1 MLNRENFWPNKSHIC
16 NDKNHDLVSGG
27 SVSDE
32 GYVCAPYLHDENSLQ
47 LKSTMQKSAYI
58 DDVYFVTATF
68 SEDGRAYF
76 PSYANTYLLARF
88 NDQKTMIREVEKYK
102 QDKAAFVFTKQ
113 GEFFQRDVP
122 GDLNLV
128 SVYYLEH
135 GQSQN
140 DMTDIATI
148 IGKRDKVRRAETGQL
163 DLSSTKD
170 QKFTF
175 PYGENLVVLEIAS
188 NDSHQS
194 DNKYCEKTR
203 REVARKGIKITNL
216 VSLSVIEKIK

>member
-1 MLNRENFWPNKSHIC
+1 MSGKST
-16 NDKNHDLVSGG
+16 
-27 SVSDE
+27 SDG
-32 GYVCAPYLHDENSLQ
+32 GYVCAPYLHNEGSVQ
-47 LKSTMQKSAYI
+47 LKETLQNSPYI
-58 DDVYFVTATF
+58 DDMYFVTATF

-76 PSYANTYLLARF
+76 PSYANTYLLAKF
-88 NDQKTMIREVEKYK
+88 NDQKTMMSQVEKYK
-102 QDKAAFVFTKQ
+102 QEKTSFVFTKQ
-113 GEFFQRDVP
+113 GEFFQRETE
-122 GDLNLV
+122 GDLNLI

-135 GQSQN
+135 GQTQE
-140 DMTDIATI
+140 DMIDVATI
-148 IGKRDKVRRAETGQL
+148 IGKRNKVRRAVTGQL

-175 PYGENLVVLEIAS
+175 PYGDNLIVLEIAS

-216 VSLSVIEKIK
+216 VSLSVIDKIK

>member
-1 MLNRENFWPNKSHIC
+1 MSGKSA
-16 NDKNHDLVSGG
+16 
-27 SVSDE
+27 SDG
-32 GYVCAPYLHDENSLQ
+32 GYVCAPYLHNESSVQ
-47 LKSTMQKSAYI
+47 LKATLQNSPYI
-58 DDVYFVTATF
+58 DDMYFVTATF

-76 PSYANTYLLARF
+76 PSYANTYLLAKF
-88 NDQKTMIREVEKYK
+88 NDQKTMLSEVEKYK
-102 QDKAAFVFTKQ
+102 QEKASFVFTKH
-113 GEFFQRDVP
+113 GEFFQRETE
-122 GDLNLV
+122 GDLNLI

-135 GQSQN
+135 GQTQE
-140 DMTDIATI
+140 DMTDVATI
-148 IGKRDKVRRAETGQL
+148 IGKRNKVRRAVTGQL

-175 PYGENLVVLEIAS
+175 PYGDNLVVLEIAS

-216 VSLSVIEKIK
+216 VSLSVIDKIK